1 MSINDFVKAIKE
13 WDKDAEFWAYSEK
26 DGLTFKSKGWKV
38 EYFDGN
44 KTEINPHV
52 APKMLDLRTGKKKK

>member
-1 MSINDFVKAIKE
+1 MSIKEFVKAIKE

-26 DGLTFKSKGWKV
+26 DGLAFQSKGWKV

-44 KTEINPHV
+44 KTQINPHI
-52 APKMLDLRTGKKKK
+52 APKITEKKRGRR

>member
-13 WDKDAEFWAYSEK
+13 WDKDAEFYAYSEK
-26 DGLTFKSKGWKV
+26 DGLTFQSKGWKI

-44 KTEINPHV
+44 KKEINPHI
-52 APKMLDLRTGKKKK
+52 APKITEKKRGRK